1 MNIATAIS
9 YSSPSPSVVA
19 LGCFDGVH
27 AGHRKVIST
36 AVEKANELGIL
47 SAVWT
52 FDRSPKNY
60 FSPHSVPTITD
71 FKEKVNKK
79 KNEFCRLDPLT

>member
-1 MNIATAIS
+1 MTTHTSIEYVSDSKNVI
-9 YSSPSPSVVA
+9 A

-36 AVEKANELGIL
+36 AVEMAKKLSVK

-60 FSPHSVPTITD
+60 FSPYSVPTITD
-71 FKEKVNKK
+71 FEEKRVLVSLL
-79 KNEFCRLDPLT
+79 EGM